1 MTVENPGD
9 LAIVPIIVGLVEV
22 LKRLGLPTKWAPLAA
37 LALGVAGSYFFLA
50 PGDARQ
56 AIYLG
61 LATGL
66 AAVGLYSGSR
76 TTVAALRSNTSR

>member
-22 LKRLGLPTKWAPLAA
+22 MKRLGLPSRWAPLAA
-37 LALGVAGSYFFLA
+37 VVLGILGGFFFLS

-56 AIYLG
+56 AVLAG
-61 LATGL
+61 LAAGL
-66 AAVGLYSGSR
+66 AAVGLDSGSR
-76 TTVAALRSNTSR
+76 TTVAALRSGSTG